1 MNYRN
6 LHECINYILLRIFM
20 NLNNNLKHYETFLF
34 RNTEKTIYTIHINI
48 ISSILS
54 KKYKFKLIISK
65 ILNKNEIEE
74 LINSLID
81 KIGEQCFNY

>member
-6 LHECINYILLRIFM
+6 LHECINYILLRISM

-34 RNTEKTIYTIHINI
+34 RNKEKTIYTIHII
-48 ISSILS
+48 ISLLS

-81 KIGEQCFNY
+81 KIEEQCFNY